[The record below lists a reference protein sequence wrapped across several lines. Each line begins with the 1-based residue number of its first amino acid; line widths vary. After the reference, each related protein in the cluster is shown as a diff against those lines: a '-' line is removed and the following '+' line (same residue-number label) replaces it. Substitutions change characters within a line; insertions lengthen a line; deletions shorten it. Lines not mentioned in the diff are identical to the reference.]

1 MKRKFRVVEITL
13 PVYVPEKIAKGN
25 RDELADYL
33 TFNLYNKPQFFD
45 AIIADDLTVT
55 EKTIKENFDV

>member
-1 MKRKFRVVEITL
+1 MKRKFRVVEIKL

-33 TFNLYNKPQFFD
+33 TFQLYNKPQFYD
-45 AIIADDLTVT
+45 ALISDDLTVT
-55 EKTIKENFDV
+55 DKVIKGEFDV